1 VGAGPNSPEAI
12 AEAMSWP
19 NPCEPELLLF
29 LDAAKTAP
37 PPIAA
42 PAPIATLPPVD
53 FGIRPLVAEEAL
65 VAADL
70 AEDPNPIFKNILAP

>member
-29 LDAAKTAP
+29 LEAAKTAP

-42 PAPIATLPPVD
+42 PAPIATLPLVD
-53 FGIRPLVAEEAL
+53 LGIRPLTAEELPATL
-65 VAADL
+65 DL
-70 AEDPNPIFKNILAP
+70 IPDPMPIFKNILAP